1 MTSVLVREIVLRRL
15 REDGSRWDQVA
26 RLDTEFERFLEFPS
40 VTEKS
45 WFDELLRQV
54 IWEFIATGVIAPG
67 NWLHYNR
74 ANLPSFSITNFGREV
89 LAAGRAIP
97 HDPDGY
103 LAEIRT
109 MGKSCVQDVGVGYI
123 EEALCCFARG
133 CYTASVLLL
142 GVAAEAVILRACELI
157 VDASTDPAVR
167 KVYDSLPDFPKQRHR
182 WLVERYNALPA
193 KVRRE
198 ALPDGL
204 DVTLTSAYDLIRRQR
219 NDLGHPQAIPP
230 VIDRQHAFVF
240 FQVFLTV
247 VKDLEAFATYR

>member
-1 MTSVLVREIVLRRL
+1 MN
-15 REDGSRWDQVA
+15 
-26 RLDTEFERFLEFPS
+26 
-40 VTEKS
+40 
-45 WFDELLRQV
+45 
-54 IWEFIATGVIAPG
+54 APG
-67 NWLHYNR
+67 NGLHSSG
-74 ANLPSFSITNFGREV
+74 ANLPFFSITDFGRVV
-89 LAAGRAIP
+89 LLAGRAIP

-103 LAEIRT
+103 LAESRGA
-109 MGKSCVQDVGVGYI
+109 GKTCIDAVAIGYI

-133 CYTASVLLL
+133 CHTASVLLV
-142 GVAAEAVILRACELI
+142 GVAAEAVILKACELS
-157 VDASTDPAVR
+157 VEASADPEVR
-167 KVYDSLPDFPKQRHR
+167 KVYDSLPDVVKQRHR
-182 WLVERYNALPA
+182 WLAERYKALPP

-230 VIDRQHAFVF
+230 AIDRQHAFVF